1 MSKIYEQHD
10 AAFANVS
17 AYIIVKNGERIAK
30 VAFKYPR
37 DGAGRL
43 YAYVHVFG
51 TEMVRGFAG
60 GYGYDKASAAVEN
73 ACSKLG
79 VTEPGHLR
87 SAWMDTVEAFRDP
100 INHGGDGIYWNDRLR
115 AAGFDVWQVV

>member
-60 GYGYDKASAAVEN
+60 GYGYDKASAAVYDASRKGEPIATASAPQEYFDFWN
-73 ACSKLG
+73 AIL
-79 VTEPGHLR
+79 T
-87 SAWMDTVEAFRDP
+87 
-100 INHGGDGIYWNDRLR
+100 GGDGIYWNDRLR

>member
-1 MSKIYEQHD
+1 MTDIYRQHD

-17 AYIIVKNGERIAK
+17 AYIVVKNGERIAK

-51 TEMVRGFAG
+51 TEMVRGFAS
-60 GYGYDKASAAVEN
+60 GYGYDKASAAVYDACGKIKAPGLGWVGDADCIAIKGAILSSNGSGNWDGELRN
-73 ACSKLG
+73 AG
-79 VTEPGHLR
+79 
-87 SAWMDTVEAFRDP
+87 
-100 INHGGDGIYWNDRLR
+100 Y
-115 AAGFDVWQVV
+115 DVWQVV